1 MPSFATID
9 RDLTSLDRDLS
20 SLTQQELESYQLV
33 RSDIYCRK
41 TSYIINIIEN
51 EGMYKIYYN

>member
-1 MPSFATID
+1 MPSFALIN
-9 RDLTSLDRDLS
+9 RDLTSLDRDLT
-20 SLTQQELESYQLV
+20 SLTQQQLESYQLV

-51 EGMYKIYYN
+51 EGMYKI